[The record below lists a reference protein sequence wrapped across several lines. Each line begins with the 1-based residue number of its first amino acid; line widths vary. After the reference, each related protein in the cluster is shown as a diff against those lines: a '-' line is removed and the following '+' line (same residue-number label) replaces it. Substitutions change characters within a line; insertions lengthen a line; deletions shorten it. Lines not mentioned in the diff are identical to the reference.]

1 MTIEI
6 HSRGSGGSHK
16 GRKENAKA
24 NGIWRKLSDE
34 EYQREKAKIKFH
46 LEVMMEL
53 LQKKEED
60 HRCGFL
66 VKRKM
71 KCHKLHMRREKLMN
85 AQYEE

>member
-1 MTIEI
+1 M
-6 HSRGSGGSHK
+6 
-16 GRKENAKA
+16 KEEDAKK

-34 EYQREKAKIKFH
+34 EYEKEKAEIEICLKV
-46 LEVMMEL
+46 LMEL
-53 LQKKEED
+53 LEKEEED
-60 HRCGFL
+60 LRCGFL